1 MICRTF
7 TVPTPKGTYFQ
18 KLRDQKTGTVRELRV
33 YLYTE
38 HFRNREN
45 GNMPS
50 HKSKAIGVC
59 VSVEDTFRMYPNDNY
74 FELVD
79 TTIPEAV
86 LQQRRTRDGRKNA
99 PAAGPSAKA
108 GVQGQRSSLMQS
120 ASPAGA
126 HSEQGM
132 ELLIACLFRR
142 LGLAE
147 ALQTTVQGEPPSPDR
162 CSSQEWAL
170 PVPGQ
175 HASGF

>member
-59 VSVEDTFRMYPNDNY
+59 VSVEDTSRMYPNDNY

-79 TTIPEAV
+79 TTIHEAV

-108 GVQGQRSSLMQS
+108 GVQGQRSSLIPHAVRVPCRGAQR
-120 ASPAGA
+120 AGNGTPDRLPLPQAGA
-126 HSEQGM
+126 GRG
-132 ELLIACLFRR
+132 A
-142 LGLAE
+142 AD
-147 ALQTTVQGEPPSPDR
+147 DR
-162 CSSQEWAL
+162 A
-170 PVPGQ
+170 GR
-175 HASGF
+175 ASIP